1 MFLIIVDVNAHQM
14 NFFLFLEIHFWCHEF
29 IDDGFE
35 QKKNVSKLTAK
46 NRRKKNNSI
55 KSMEKVI
62 NRHRM
67 ISSVALFPSLL
78 QSLVLYR
85 KQQIAIKKAIP
96 MSSK

>member
-1 MFLIIVDVNAHQM
+1 M
-14 NFFLFLEIHFWCHEF
+14 NFFLFLEIHFWCLEF
-29 IDDGFE
+29 IDDIFE
-35 QKKNVSKLTAK
+35 QKKMSQNSP
-46 NRRKKNNSI
+46 RKTDAKNNSI

>member
-1 MFLIIVDVNAHQM
+1 MNLLMTFLN
-14 NFFLFLEIHFWCHEF
+14 
-29 IDDGFE
+29 
-35 QKKNVSKLTAK
+35 KKKCLKTHREK
-46 NRRKKNNSI
+46 QTQKNNSI